1 MTSWFNSFDN
11 SMRAHICH
19 DVNVIVFARR
29 IGRKY
34 VIVNQ
39 LLLLLFFFNFSL
51 PILRKNYHR
60 ASHQYFKLKFV
71 DQWNDIFLRV
81 ALNDLFLVGAGTGRS
96 CVLTKNRFF
105 NFCDGKKNIGCLN
118 TVRLPTPCALPPPYP
133 PPPFLPKQLKM
144 LQKVTKVICPRSII

>member
-1 MTSWFNSFDN
+1 MTSWFNSSDN

-19 DVNVIVFARR
+19 DVNVIVLARR

-39 LLLLLFFFNFSL
+39 LLLFFFFNFSL

-60 ASHQYFKLKFV
+60 TSHQYFKLKFV

-81 ALNDLFLVGAGTGRS
+81 ALNDLFLVGGGTGRS

-105 NFCDGKKNIGCLN
+105 NFCHGKKKHRMFKHC
-118 TVRLPTPCALPPPYP
+118 PTPHHLRTPPTLPSTP
-133 PPPFLPKQLKM
+133 LS
-144 LQKVTKVICPRSII
+144 T